1 LILAIN
7 FVPVFATC
15 CIQPLDMIKTRLQ
28 LAGEGSKT
36 GGSFLTVTK
45 NFIRTGVRS
54 IFSNLSDSSIV
65 TLFFFVSGDEGF
77 FAMYRGLSAGLLRQA
92 TYTTARMGLFRTIS
106 DAIQEPGKTIPF
118 YQKVLAGASAG
129 GMAAVFGVPADL
141 ILIRLQADQ
150 TLPVEQRRNYTGLGN
165 AFSRIVRDEGFG
177 ALFKG
182 AAPTVVRAMFLNVGM
197 LAFNDEILDQL
208 KARQITGQSAS
219 LGAAAVSGFLAS
231 FFSLPCD
238 FVKTRMQ
245 KQKADAAGK
254 LQYSS
259 SMDCVFKVLK
269 NEGVTSFW
277 RGFPT
282 FYVRIAPHV
291 MITLLA
297 VDAVGKNLA
306 TRGW

>member
-1 LILAIN
+1 
-7 FVPVFATC
+7 V
-15 CIQPLDMIKTRLQ
+15 QPIDMIKTRLQ

-36 GGSFLTVTK
+36 GGSFFTVTK
-45 NFIRTGVRS
+45 NFIR
-54 IFSNLSDSSIV
+54 
-65 TLFFFVSGDEGF
+65 DEGF

-106 DAIQEPGKTIPF
+106 DAIAEPGKPIPF
-118 YQKVLAGASAG
+118 YKKVLAGATAG
-129 GMAAVFGVPADL
+129 GFAAVFGVPADL

-150 TLPVEQRRNYTGLGN
+150 TLPADQRRNYTGLGN
-165 AFSRIVRDEGFG
+165 ALTRIVREEGFT

-182 AAPTVVRAMFLNVGM
+182 AAPTVVRAIFLNVGM

-208 KARQITGQSAS
+208 KARQITGTPATLS
-219 LGAAAVSGFLAS
+219 AAAASGFLAS

-245 KQKADAAGK
+245 KQKPDAAGK
-254 LQYSS
+254 LPYSS
-259 SMDCVFKVLK
+259 TMDCVMKVLR

-291 MITLLA
+291 MITLIAQDYLNRTLA
-297 VDAVGKNLA
+297 KSGY
-306 TRGW
+306 

>member
-1 LILAIN
+1 MAAPTEQKKNAAPAWWKTVRPFLIGGGAGM
-7 FVPVFATC
+7 FATC

-45 NFIRTGVRS
+45 NFIR
-54 IFSNLSDSSIV
+54 
-65 TLFFFVSGDEGF
+65 DEGF